1 MSELEFDHLDTI
13 AAEAFEGYIV
23 RKDLVRRFARQYP
36 VPTYVCEFLLGRFCA
51 STNPD
56 EIKEGL
62 AIVERQ
68 LRDRTVRS
76 GEEELFKAKARETGT
91 VKIIDIVSAKL
102 DESTDSYVATIPS
115 LQLKDVSIDD
125 VLVSNNERMLTGG
138 FYSEIDLSY
147 DAAQESKVNLFS
159 ITSIRPIQITK
170 PDILNT
176 LYSGRNKFNSAEWKD
191 FLLRSIG
198 LEPSAM
204 TNRNKDILLLRM
216 VPFVENNYNLIEVG
230 PRATGKSHL
239 YQQISS
245 HSLLVSGGKATVA
258 RMFVDN
264 NSGRKGLVCL
274 YDVVCFDEASDIC
287 FDQKDGVS
295 IMKGYMESGEF
306 TRGMD
311 TIRSFGSI
319 VILSNLN
326 IDVKNQQRI
335 EHLFDPMPPEMR
347 DDTAIMDRI
356 HCYLPGWD
364 IPKVSEGIKT
374 THFGLVSD
382 FLSECWTRLRSHNR
396 LSILQGKVVF
406 GSALSRR
413 DQNAVSKTI
422 NGLIKLLHP
431 SPDKEIP
438 DDDLEWAIRLA
449 LECRRRVK
457 EQQKRIGSYEFHN
470 TQFSYTLAKDG
481 VEKFVATPEL
491 QSDDYVE
498 TDPSPKG

>member
-1 MSELEFDHLDTI
+1 
-13 AAEAFEGYIV
+13 
-23 RKDLVRRFARQYP
+23 
-36 VPTYVCEFLLGRFCA
+36 
-51 STNPD
+51 
-56 EIKEGL
+56 
-62 AIVERQ
+62 
-68 LRDRTVRS
+68 
-76 GEEELFKAKARETGT
+76 
-91 VKIIDIVSAKL
+91 
-102 DESTDSYVATIPS
+102 
-115 LQLKDVSIDD
+115 
-125 VLVSNNERMLTGG
+125 
-138 FYSEIDLSY
+138 
-147 DAAQESKVNLFS
+147 
-159 ITSIRPIQITK
+159 
-170 PDILNT
+170 
-176 LYSGRNKFNSAEWKD
+176 
-191 FLLRSIG
+191 
-198 LEPSAM
+198 M

>member
-1 MSELEFDHLDTI
+1 MQEFKFDNLDTI
-13 AAEAFEGYIV
+13 AAEAFKGHII
-23 RKDLVRRFARQYP
+23 RKDLIKKFVSKYP
-36 VPTYVCEFLLGRFCA
+36 VPAYVFEALLGGLCA

-56 EIKEGL
+56 KIQNGL
-62 AIVERQ
+62 DIVERQ
-68 LRDRTVRS
+68 LNDSIVPS
-76 GEEELFKAKARETGT
+76 GEEERFKERARETGM
-91 VKIIDIVSAKL
+91 VKIIDKVSARL
-102 DESTDSYVATIPS
+102 DDTTGSYVATIPS
-115 LQLKDVSIDD
+115 LHLKNVTINET
-125 VLVSNNERMLTGG
+125 LVNERMLIGG

-147 DAAQESKVNLFS
+147 DAAQESKVNPFS
-159 ITSIRPIQITK
+159 ITSIRPIQISK

>member
-1 MSELEFDHLDTI
+1 MQEFKFDNLDTI
-13 AAEAFEGYIV
+13 AAEAFEEHII
-23 RKDLVRRFARQYP
+23 RKDLIKKFVSKYP
-36 VPTYVCEFLLGRFCA
+36 VPTYVFEALLGRLCA

-56 EIKEGL
+56 KIQNGL
-62 AIVERQ
+62 DIVERQ
-68 LRDRTVRS
+68 LNDSIVPS
-76 GEEELFKAKARETGT
+76 GEEERFKRRARETGS
-91 VKIIDIVSAKL
+91 VKIIDKVSARL
-102 DESTDSYVATIPS
+102 DDTTGSYVATIPS
-115 LQLKDVSIDD
+115 LHLKNVTINET
-125 VLVSNNERMLTGG
+125 LVNERMLLGG
-138 FYSEIDLSY
+138 FYLEIDLSY

-159 ITSIRPIQITK
+159 ITSIRPIQIPK